1 MPRPLDIWR
10 CAIVKQTAEEIV
22 RDGVSP
28 GSAIW
33 FPDTPPFTFWADPF
47 ALWRDGRLY
56 VFAEAFDYRTRIGH
70 IDLLVYDGD
79 LKFLET
85 RPVLRTPWHL
95 SYPFVF
101 EAEGDTWMLPEAYK
115 SGTLTLYRARSFPD
129 DWEAVYS
136 IPLDSPAIDAKPL
149 WHGGRR

>member
-56 VFAEAFDYRTRIGH
+56 VFAEAFDYRTGSAIL
-70 IDLLVYDGD
+70 IC
-79 LKFLET
+79 
-85 RPVLRTPWHL
+85 
-95 SYPFVF
+95 
-101 EAEGDTWMLPEAYK
+101 
-115 SGTLTLYRARSFPD
+115 SFTM
-129 DWEAVYS
+129 
-136 IPLDSPAIDAKPL
+136 AISNFSKP
-149 WHGGRR
+149 GRF